1 MTEYRYRK
9 HFAAS
14 WRTKAAAGLTG
25 LALVLSLGAGT
36 AALVSPATAHAQLFS
51 TDDDEDDPTMRPT
64 DNEVW
69 DAKKLQKLDR
79 NVRKLQ
85 RTIARIEGKAPNP
98 PILIEPDP
106 EVVALQATVDIL
118 SRKVE
123 EQNGGL
129 TRLTGQLE
137 ESQYQNRQLLEQISA
152 LTARMDTLTKR
163 VDLNDAHIKDI
174 DASLAPP
181 PPPPPTLGDAQ
192 ADFERA
198 YNMMTSGQIDDA
210 ERAFEGFTTTWPE
223 ASQLPEAWFR
233 LGQIRARKQDGQG
246 AIAAYATA
254 LKGWPKAAWAPEA
267 TVNLASTLTDSNRPS
282 DACATLV
289 QFDKLYAKTATA
301 ESKSLAKTLKVRAK
315 CKA

>member
-1 MTEYRYRK
+1 MTEYRCRMSFTTGWRK
-9 HFAAS
+9 QAV
-14 WRTKAAAGLTG
+14 AGLTG

-36 AALVSPATAHAQLFS
+36 AALMSPTTAHAQLFS
-51 TDDDEDDPTMRPT
+51 TDDDEDDPNVRPT

-85 RTIARIEGKAPNP
+85 RTIARLEGKAPNP

-123 EQNGGL
+123 EQNSGL

-137 ESQYQNRQLLEQISA
+137 ETQHQNRQLLEQVSA
-152 LTARMDTLTKR
+152 LTARIDTLTKR

-174 DASLAPP
+174 DAALAPP

-192 ADFERA
+192 SDFERA

-233 LGQIRARKQDGQG
+233 LGQIRARKQDSQG

-254 LKGWPKAAWAPEA
+254 LKGWPKSAWAPEA
-267 TVNLASTLTDSNRPS
+267 TVNLAGTLTDSNRPS
-282 DACATLV
+282 DACATLS
-289 QFDKLYAKTATA
+289 QFDKLYAKAATA
-301 ESKSLAKTLKVRAK
+301 ESRAQAKALKVRAK